1 MKGTEQSSSSTYSL
15 SKSPFTSP
23 ATPPLQVHEGDRQA
37 VDEGHLE
44 EWEGKVAQVIGKGGR
59 RGEGIVPVCSL
70 FLDIEGSGHIAVT
83 GEDIRA

>member
-23 ATPPLQVHEGDRQA
+23 AIPPLQVHEGDRQA

-44 EWEGKVAQVIGKGGR
+44 VGGGSSGDREGGG
-59 RGEGIVPVCSL
+59 RGEGIVLACFL
-70 FLDIEGSGHIAVT
+70 FLVIENSCHIA
-83 GEDIRA
+83 IPS

>member
-1 MKGTEQSSSSTYSL
+1 MKRNGAALSSTFWI
-15 SKSPFTSP
+15 SKSFFTSP
-23 ATPPLQVHEGDRQA
+23 ATYPPQVHEGVRQA
-37 VDEGHLE
+37 VDEGRLE

-59 RGEGIVPVCSL
+59 RGEGVVPVGSL